1 MYANQVNYKI
11 FYFLFY
17 SSIQSKFLVYKKNK
31 SVTDM
36 LYLIIP
42 SILIMIMLISSILM
56 LVFGI
61 KNLPKKYPS
70 NDISPRFLNRE
81 AWGVYQ

>member
-1 MYANQVNYKI
+1 
-11 FYFLFY
+11 
-17 SSIQSKFLVYKKNK
+17 
-31 SVTDM
+31 M

-81 AWGVYQ
+81 AWGGISIETTSYFYNEFHYR

>member
-1 MYANQVNYKI
+1 
-11 FYFLFY
+11 
-17 SSIQSKFLVYKKNK
+17 
-31 SVTDM
+31 M

-61 KNLPKKYPS
+61 KNFSKKYPS
-70 NDISPRFLNRE
+70 NDISPRFLDRE
-81 AWGVYQ
+81 AWGYINRNYFLFL